1 MTLKAATA
9 TTTKTTK
16 TTVTNINYFAVF
28 SHLSTPQNRI
38 PTAPHLRCLEPYQ
51 PTTTRLQ
58 QEWTQWHFLEVARME
73 VLITMNPK
81 WSLNALFPR
90 GRWHWVDCYKSWKI
104 NLLAVQQTSF
114 LHVSLGIA
122 KCKCFGSPAFG
133 SNTVIIFRSIR
144 EDQVA
149 KPSP

>member
-1 MTLKAATA
+1 
-9 TTTKTTK
+9 
-16 TTVTNINYFAVF
+16 
-28 SHLSTPQNRI
+28 
-38 PTAPHLRCLEPYQ
+38 
-51 PTTTRLQ
+51 
-58 QEWTQWHFLEVARME
+58 ME

-122 KCKCFGSPAFG
+122 KCKCFDSPAFG

-149 KPSP
+149 KRSP